1 MFGRVRPCGVI
12 ILCINLIGGGA
23 LLLSITMG
31 YPAGY
36 KDIAA
41 HESSIAKAREV
52 KEDLDLTWNQFLK
65 RGAAELDAN
74 SD

>member
-1 MFGRVRPCGVI
+1 
-12 ILCINLIGGGA
+12 
-23 LLLSITMG
+23 MG

-41 HESSIAKAREV
+41 HENSIARAREV
-52 KEDLDLTWNQFLK
+52 KEDLDLTWNQFLE